1 MFGQG
6 DNFFNSRHSMCMIQT
21 SNSMFMF
28 DYCRTLLMSS
38 NKNTTSKNA
47 RKRATGNSALEIYS
61 VEEQVGHLLRRA
73 HQRHCAIFS
82 ERIGKTLTPVQF
94 AALSMI
100 AQRENVSQNLLGRLI
115 AMDPATIQGV
125 VGRLAERNLIK
136 SKPHPEDRR
145 RQLWYLTA
153 KGTKLLA
160 DLIPVAESISAE
172 TLEPLSAKERLAFMK
187 LLAKL
192 S

>member
-1 MFGQG
+1 
-6 DNFFNSRHSMCMIQT
+6 
-21 SNSMFMF
+21 
-28 DYCRTLLMSS
+28 
-38 NKNTTSKNA
+38 
-47 RKRATGNSALEIYS
+47 
-61 VEEQVGHLLRRA
+61 
-73 HQRHCAIFS
+73 
-82 ERIGKTLTPVQF
+82 
-94 AALSMI
+94 
-100 AQRENVSQNLLGRLI
+100 
-115 AMDPATIQGV
+115 MDPATIQGV

-136 SKPHPEDRR
+136 SKPDPDDRR

>member
-1 MFGQG
+1 
-6 DNFFNSRHSMCMIQT
+6 
-21 SNSMFMF
+21 
-28 DYCRTLLMSS
+28 MSS
-38 NKNTTSKNA
+38 NKAAPNKNA
-47 RKRATGNSALEIYS
+47 RTTSPRSSGIELYA

-73 HQRHCAIFS
+73 HQRHCAIFAD
-82 ERIGKTLTPVQF
+82 RIGKALTPVQF

-100 AQRENVSQNLLGRLI
+100 AQRENVSQNHLGRLI

-136 SKPHPEDRR
+136 SKADPDDRR
-145 RQLWYLTA
+145 RQLWDLTA

-160 DLIPVAESISAE
+160 ELVPVAESISAA
-172 TLEPLSAKERLAFMK
+172 TLAPLSARERQSFLK

>member
-1 MFGQG
+1 
-6 DNFFNSRHSMCMIQT
+6 
-21 SNSMFMF
+21 
-28 DYCRTLLMSS
+28 MSS
-38 NKNTTSKNA
+38 TKTATNKNA
-47 RKRATGNSALEIYS
+47 RTNSPHSSESDLYA

-73 HQRHCAIFS
+73 HQRHCAIFTD
-82 ERIGKTLTPVQF
+82 RIGKALTPVQF

-100 AQRENVSQNLLGRLI
+100 AQRGNVSQNHLGRLI

-136 SKPHPEDRR
+136 SKADPDDRR
-145 RQLWYLTA
+145 RQLWTLTA

-160 DLIPVAESISAE
+160 ELVPVAESISAE
-172 TLEPLSAKERLAFMK
+172 TLEPLSARERQSFMK